1 MTSVDTAGPDTVV
14 RARGSGP
21 TARVHLLGRA
31 TPSRIRL
38 LAGVTAFAVAGLA
51 ALLLVQVDR
60 ARASLTTIGG
70 QAAPEV
76 TAASD
81 LYFALNDLD
90 AQLANVLLVGDATD
104 LGISRAQAL
113 DLYEQRRTQAD
124 RDIRVAA
131 SSATDVD
138 TTRAVDDVLDSYGRY
153 QALAARAILLDQQGT
168 RSPARPSAATIAG
181 YRAATDLSRTRLL
194 PAARRLAE
202 HHGTR
207 LETTYRASRS
217 QILSTRGWVLGAGA
231 VALGAIIWLQVYLA
245 RRFRRVIAPALVGA
259 SVLVAIGLLM
269 AVILLTGLAEHLRV
283 AKKDAFDSLLA
294 LNTARAVSY
303 DANADESRFLLDPG
317 RAEQYQQAFLSK
329 SQQIVQVPG
338 ATISTWDSRLA
349 LAVDA
354 YQRRPSE
361 TLWDGYLGTEFRNI
375 TFTGER
381 AAAETTLHRYQV
393 YQLDDRR
400 IRALSAAGH
409 LDEAVALCTE
419 YSPGGSNYAFD
430 QYDQALSAVIA
441 INQKAFDEAIDRGQH
456 SLRGWTIG
464 LWTGG
469 LAVLLLLWRGTARR
483 LNEYRPATAMIR

>member
-1 MTSVDTAGPDTVV
+1 LAAVV
-14 RARGSGP
+14 SC
-21 TARVHLLGRA
+21 
-31 TPSRIRL
+31 
-38 LAGVTAFAVAGLA
+38 AVAGLA
-51 ALLLVQVDR
+51 VLLLMQVDR

-81 LYFALNDLD
+81 LYFALNDMD

-104 LGISRAQAL
+104 LGISRSQAL
-113 DLYEQRRTQAD
+113 ALYEQRRSQAD

-131 SSATDVD
+131 SSATDAD
-138 TTRAVDDVLDSYGRY
+138 TTRAVDDVLDIYGRY
-153 QALAARAILLDQQGT
+153 QALAAQAILLDQQGT
-168 RSPARPSAATIAG
+168 RSPARPSAATLAG
-181 YRAATDLSRTRLL
+181 YRAATDLSRTHLL

-202 HHGTR
+202 HHATR

-217 QILSTRGWVLGAGA
+217 QILSTRAWVLGDGT

-259 SVLVAIGLLM
+259 STLVAIGLLL
-269 AVILLTGLAEHLRV
+269 AVTLLTGLAEHLRV

-317 RAEQYQQAFLSK
+317 RAEQYQQAFLTK

-338 ATISTWDSRLA
+338 ATISTWDSRLTV
-349 LAVDA
+349 AVDA
-354 YQRRPSE
+354 YQRRPFE
-361 TLWDGYLGTEFRNI
+361 ILWGGYLGTEFRNI

-381 AAAETTLHRYQV
+381 AAAETTLHRYQA

-400 IRALSAAGH
+400 IRALSTAGH
-409 LDEAVALCTE
+409 LDEAVALCTD

-430 QYDQALSAVIA
+430 QYDTALSAVIA

-456 SLRGWTIG
+456 SLQGWTTG

-469 LAVLLLLWRGTARR
+469 LAVLLLLWRGTAHR
-483 LNEYRPATAMIR
+483 LNEYRPTTATIR